1 MTGKIFNRFN
11 IPTHKSRK
19 LDPNTSQEAERT
31 RKQLNTRSQ
40 QELLQALQG
49 IEGSLE
55 PFMQAGTLFSASPF
69 PATAS
74 GITPAG

>member
-11 IPTHKSRK
+11 IPTHKSRQ

-49 IEGSLE
+49 
-55 PFMQAGTLFSASPF
+55 F
-69 PATAS
+69 
-74 GITPAG
+74 